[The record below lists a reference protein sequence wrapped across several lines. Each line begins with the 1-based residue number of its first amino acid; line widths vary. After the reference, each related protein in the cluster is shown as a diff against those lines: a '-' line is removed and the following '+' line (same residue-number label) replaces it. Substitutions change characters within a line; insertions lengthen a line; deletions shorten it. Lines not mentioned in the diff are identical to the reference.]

1 MVGKGGFSET
11 QHVRPTGSLLPLLHH
26 EKGPLVA
33 PPAAGCPVGKEFP
46 AVATGTE
53 IGHRQVVPADPGL
66 PQDPR
71 IGLPEVQLVLARRPS
86 PRQDAGDGG
95 VQWFRPGKSLFR

>member
-33 PPAAGCPVGKEFP
+33 PLSAGRAMGKELS

-53 IGHRQVVPADPGL
+53 IGHRQVVRSDPGL
-66 PQDPR
+66 PQDSR
-71 IGLPEVQLVLARRPS
+71 IVLPEVQLVLARRPS